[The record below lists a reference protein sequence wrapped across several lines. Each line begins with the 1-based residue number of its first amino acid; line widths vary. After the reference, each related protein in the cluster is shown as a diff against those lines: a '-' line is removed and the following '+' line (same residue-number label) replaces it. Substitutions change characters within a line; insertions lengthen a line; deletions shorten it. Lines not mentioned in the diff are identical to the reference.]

1 MTEKRKVTVDGVD
14 YEVEININN
23 DNWEV
28 SIDGET
34 YIVEVEGG
42 VKKPRRVKRTSTSFG
57 SLSTGVVTSAIPGK
71 IVEILVSEGDEIQ
84 AGSVLIVLE
93 AMKMQNEI
101 KAPVDGFVKKVSCKP
116 GERVEANIPLV
127 EIKVDEQ
134 RE

>member
-1 MTEKRKVTVDGVD
+1 MTEKRRVTVDGVD
-14 YEVEININN
+14 FEVEININN
-23 DNWEV
+23 DSWEV

-34 YIVEVEGG
+34 YIVEVEGA
-42 VKKPRRVKRTSTSFG
+42 VKKPRRVKRVSTSLG
-57 SLSTGVVTSAIPGK
+57 SSNTGVVTSAIPGK

-101 KAPVDGFVKKVSCKP
+101 KAPVDGYVKKVSCEP

-127 EIKVDEQ
+127 EIKVDDQ